1 MVRIVIVEDDSEDL
15 AQLTDCL
22 RRYEQEYGDSFSIK
36 SYANPAD
43 FLDAYRSDCDLIF
56 MDIEL
61 PLFNGVEVARQLR
74 EIDSVVTLVFIT
86 NMEQYAVNGYE
97 VDALDFVVKPIN
109 YYRFSSMMR
118 KALRVIARRAEKE
131 VVVRASGAITWL
143 RVSQIFYVEVRDHL
157 LIYHTDQGRFE
168 AWGRLSDVESDLAAD
183 HFVRCSTSHLVNL
196 RHVMS
201 VEGGSVNVAGEKL
214 SVSQRRRK
222 AFFAC
227 VTNYFSGK

>member
-15 AQLTDCL
+15 TQLTDCL
-22 RRYEQEYGDSFSIK
+22 RRYEQECGDSFSIK

-118 KALRVIARRAEKE
+118 KTLRVIARRAEKE
-131 VVVRASGAITWL
+131 VVVRASEI
-143 RVSQIFYVEVRDHL
+143 
-157 LIYHTDQGRFE
+157 GR
-168 AWGRLSDVESDLAAD
+168 A
-183 HFVRCSTSHLVNL
+183 
-196 RHVMS
+196 HV
-201 VEGGSVNVAGEKL
+201 
-214 SVSQRRRK
+214 
-222 AFFAC
+222 
-227 VTNYFSGK
+227 